1 MAKIGIPLA
10 VLTGAAFVLGAA
22 VHGELQSAQD
32 QSYWTI
38 TRVTMPLAADR
49 DSLRAIMKES
59 AGARAEVRKNG
70 ISRYWL
76 FEQAGGSGAQV
87 LVLTRYPS
95 WAAIQDTTL
104 SFTPAIYR
112 RTMPDSAKR
121 LAWIQRWQQLMASM
135 PIERS
140 LWREFAGPDH

>member
-1 MAKIGIPLA
+1 MAKKFVPLG
-10 VLTGAAFVLGAA
+10 VLTSAAFVLGAA
-22 VHGELQSAQD
+22 AHREFQPPQD

-38 TRVTMPLAADR
+38 TRVTMPRAADR
-49 DSLRAIMKES
+49 DSLQAIMKES
-59 AGARAEVRKNG
+59 AGARAEVRKKG

-87 LVLTRYPS
+87 LVLTRYPT

-104 SFTPAIYR
+104 SFTPAVYR
-112 RTMPDSAKR
+112 RTMPDSVKR
-121 LAWIQRWQQLMASM
+121 VAWMRRWQELMASM
-135 PIERS
+135 PRERS